1 MKPAA
6 DALWA
11 LSTAALVLWLY
22 IALSWV
28 KRVTPAALEA
38 MRIPSITC
46 TEDLIRGARPG
57 QP

>member
-46 TEDLIRGARPG
+46 TEEAIKKSRGP
-57 QP
+57 

>member
-22 IALSWV
+22 MALSWV
-28 KRVTPAALEA
+28 KTVAPAALEA

-46 TEDLIRGARPG
+46 TEDLIKKSRGP
-57 QP
+57 